1 MNTAQFIVQRL
12 NQKNKG
18 SFSRT
23 VSIMAVISVGI
34 GVMVLLVA
42 FAVLG
47 GFKRTIKDKIFSF
60 DSHIELTKIDV
71 GDGVINPASLSSPF
85 YKELKELEGVKSVS
99 AYSSIVGIIQ
109 ANEEIEGV
117 TVKGV
122 NEDFDSIRF
131 LPQLIAGKFLD
142 FSHQDEILVSKKL
155 AQTLQL
161 ANKDTVLFN
170 VLDGKRVRHR
180 KLRIVGIYETGLEDI
195 DKKLVIGNHALVQ
208 KLYKWDSTQVQGFEV
223 TLVDPR
229 RLDYFFDSIYELMDY
244 DFAIQKITTKYF
256 NIFDWL
262 EVIHQNVN
270 FLIVLVF
277 FIVLFNIIAIM
288 AILIME
294 RITMI
299 GMLKAMGATPMD
311 IIKVF
316 WLMGVRLLFRGLI
329 VGNVVGLGFC
339 FLQDVFH
346 IIPLDPV
353 NYYMS
358 FVPIRWDWAMILLVN
373 IGAIITV
380 ATMVL
385 LPSLYVTRVT
395 PIKSIKFD

>member
-1 MNTAQFIVQRL
+1 MNTAQFIVKRL

-23 VSIMAVISVGI
+23 VSAMAVISVGI
-34 GVMVLLVA
+34 GIMVLLIA

-47 GFKRTIKDKIFSF
+47 GFKETIKDKIFSF
-60 DSHIELTKIDV
+60 DSHIELSKVDV
-71 GDGVINPASLSSPF
+71 GDGVINPASVSSPL
-85 YKELKELEGVKSVS
+85 YNTLKRIEGVKSVS

-117 TVKGV
+117 TIKGV
-122 NEDFDSIRF
+122 NEDFDTVRF
-131 LPQLIAGKFLD
+131 LPQLVNGQFID
-142 FSHQDEILVSKKL
+142 FSHQDEVLVSNKL
-155 AQTLQL
+155 AQTLEL
-161 ANKDTVLFN
+161 ETRDTILFN

-180 KLRIVGIYETGLEDI
+180 LLRIAGIYETGLEDI
-195 DKKLVIGNHALVQ
+195 DKKLVIGNQRMVQ

-223 TLVDPR
+223 TLLDPQ
-229 RLDYFFDSIYELMDY
+229 RLDYFFDLIYEMMDY

-256 NIFDWL
+256 NVFDWL

-299 GMLKAMGATPMD
+299 GMLKAMGATPFD

-316 WLMGVRLLFRGLI
+316 WLMGIRLLLRGLI
-329 VGNVVGLGFC
+329 LGNVVGLGFC
-339 FLQDVFH
+339 FLQDMFH
-346 IIPLDPV
+346 VIPLDPI

-358 FVPIRWDWAMILLVN
+358 FVPIRWDWSMILLVN
-373 IGAIITV
+373 LGAVLTV

>member
-1 MNTAQFIVQRL
+1 
-12 NQKNKG
+12 
-18 SFSRT
+18 
-23 VSIMAVISVGI
+23 MA
-34 GVMVLLVA
+34 
-42 FAVLG
+42 
-47 GFKRTIKDKIFSF
+47 
-60 DSHIELTKIDV
+60 
-71 GDGVINPASLSSPF
+71 
-85 YKELKELEGVKSVS
+85 KSV
-99 AYSSIVGIIQ
+99 
-109 ANEEIEGV
+109 NEVIKE
-117 TVKGV
+117 
-122 NEDFDSIRF
+122 N
-131 LPQLIAGKFLD
+131 
-142 FSHQDEILVSKKL
+142 
-155 AQTLQL
+155 
-161 ANKDTVLFN
+161 
-170 VLDGKRVRHR
+170 
-180 KLRIVGIYETGLEDI
+180 LE
-195 DKKLVIGNHALVQ
+195 
-208 KLYKWDSTQVQGFEV
+208 
-223 TLVDPR
+223 
-229 RLDYFFDSIYELMDY
+229 
-244 DFAIQKITTKYF
+244 KITTKYF

-358 FVPIRWDWAMILLVN
+358 FVPIRWDWAMILFVN